1 MIKMKNKIIVKPKEQ
16 PKFKQFRTWIAFR
29 LVDLANWIR
38 PGNEAGMA
46 YFMGIIQESEMESML
61 YGTST
66 IEMKVR
72 KNHN

>member
-1 MIKMKNKIIVKPKEQ
+1 MKNKIIVEPREQ

-46 YFMGIIQESEMESML
+46 YVLGIIQEAQMEQML
-61 YGTST
+61 YGRSELE
-66 IEMKVR
+66 IKVR
-72 KNHN
+72 KHK